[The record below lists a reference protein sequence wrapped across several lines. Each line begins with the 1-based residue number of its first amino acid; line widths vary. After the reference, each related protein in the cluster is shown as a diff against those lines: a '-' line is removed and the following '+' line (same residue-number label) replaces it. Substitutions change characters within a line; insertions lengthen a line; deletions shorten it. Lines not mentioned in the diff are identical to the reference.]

1 MTADRSTAPHGGTR
15 VEAHGGP
22 SEGPPEGDV
31 PLLAV
36 AHGSADPRS
45 AAAVSAVFERVR
57 ALRPGL
63 DVRVSYLDHVAPSA
77 EEALEELAARGA
89 GEAVVL
95 PALLTAAYHSKVD
108 LPGVLADAR
117 ERGPW
122 LRVHYARTLGP
133 HPLLTDAVERRLAE
147 AGVRP
152 GPDTALVLAS
162 AGSSDPEANATVAA
176 MAAELARRGPWREV
190 VAAYA
195 SAAAPGPGE
204 AVAALRGRGASRVA
218 VATYLLAPGFFADR
232 VRARSLEAGAWT
244 VSEALGDAPELA
256 RVVLDRYDAAVAAG
270 HAART
275 G

>member
-1 MTADRSTAPHGGTR
+1 MTVGGAGAGSGGDRDGG
-15 VEAHGGP
+15 
-22 SEGPPEGDV
+22 V

-45 AAAVSAVFERVR
+45 ARAVSAVFDRVR

-77 EEALEELAARGA
+77 RDALEELAARGA

-95 PALLTAAYHSKVD
+95 PTLLTAAYHSKVD
-108 LPGVLADAR
+108 LPKVLTDAR
-117 ERGPW
+117 ERSPW
-122 LRVHYARTLGP
+122 LRVRYADTLGP
-133 HPLLTDAVERRLAE
+133 HPLLTEAVERRLDE

-152 GPDTALVLAS
+152 DPGTALVLAS
-162 AGSSDPEANATVAA
+162 AGSSDPGANATVAA

-195 SAAAPGPGE
+195 SAASPGPGE
-204 AVAALRGRGASRVA
+204 AVAALRERGASRVA

-232 VRARSLEAGAWT
+232 VRARSSEAGAYA
-244 VSEALGDAPELA
+244 VSEALGDVPEMA
-256 RVVLDRYDAAVAAG
+256 RVVLDRYDAAVASR
-270 HAART
+270 HATSFR
-275 G
+275 